1 MQTDIILGIFD
12 LIAGW
17 VLFNFE
23 RFILAIKWVV
33 EAAGLIVENIIYVF
47 TKIISMF
54 SQIFA
59 PDVEPSAA
67 ELKDAMISQSR

>member
-1 MQTDIILGIFD
+1 MQTDIILGIFN

-23 RFILAIKWVV
+23 RFILAIKWVI
-33 EAAGLIVENIIYVF
+33 EAPGLIVESIIFIFAKVI
-47 TKIISMF
+47 KMF
-54 SQIFA
+54 SQAIA

-67 ELKDAMISQSR
+67 AVTDAMINQSR